1 MAYTATRTVKSSN
14 PVLKQWQ
21 RNSAP
26 TVDDGKAALRPDT
39 AEIPPEPVVSLSK
52 APSSRRADTAV
63 MTINDVV
70 NRTALTLG
78 LAVAV
83 AVAAWALFPA
93 NSANPGGSY
102 GTAGAAALVALVLG
116 LIQAFASRPMPLL
129 ILGYAAFE
137 GLFLGIISSAIA
149 HSLSSG
155 AVIQAI
161 AGTMAVF
168 VAVLIAYKSR
178 WIRVTP
184 RFYRFAMAAALGFL
198 VLNLGNLVFAAFGAD
213 GGLGFRSGAL
223 GVLFGLAGV
232 VIGACF
238 LALHFK
244 QVEDGIAAGAPRGEA
259 WLAAFGLVVTLV
271 WIYVEILNL
280 FTLIEEDDIY

>member
-1 MAYTATRTVKSSN
+1 MASTITRTLKSSN
-14 PVLKQWQ
+14 PVLRQLQ
-21 RNSAP
+21 RSSAP
-26 TVDDGKAALRPDT
+26 TADEEAVAPSPAPSGNPS
-39 AEIPPEPVVSLSK
+39 EPVVSLSK
-52 APSSRRADTAV
+52 APSPRRADTTV
-63 MTINDVV
+63 MTIDDVV

-83 AVAAWALFPA
+83 ALASWVLFPDSA
-93 NSANPGGSY
+93 NSGASY
-102 GTAGAAALVALVLG
+102 GMAGAAAFIALILG
-116 LIQAFASRPMPLL
+116 LIQAFTSRPIPLL

-149 HSLSSG
+149 NSVSSG

-168 VAVLIAYKSR
+168 VAVLVAYKSR

-184 RFYRFAMAAALGFL
+184 RLYRFAMAAILGFL
-198 VLNLGNLVFAAFGAD
+198 VLNLGNWVFAAFGAD
-213 GGLGFRSGAL
+213 GGLGFRSGGL

-280 FTLIEEDDIY
+280 FTLIDEDDFY

>member
-1 MAYTATRTVKSSN
+1 MASTTTRTLKSSN

-21 RNSAP
+21 RSSAP
-26 TVDDGKAALRPDT
+26 TADDGAVDPSPAPAGGR
-39 AEIPPEPVVSLSK
+39 PEPVVSLSK
-52 APSSRRADTAV
+52 APSPRRADTTL
-63 MTINDVV
+63 MTIDDVV

-78 LAVAV
+78 FAVVVALAS
-83 AVAAWALFPA
+83 WALFPDSA
-93 NSANPGGSY
+93 NSGASY
-102 GTAGAAALVALVLG
+102 GVAGAAAFIALVLG
-116 LIQAFASRPMPLL
+116 LVQAFASRPVPLL

-149 HSLSSG
+149 HSVSSG
-155 AVIQAI
+155 AVIQSV

-213 GGLGFRSGAL
+213 GGLGFRSGGL

-232 VIGACF
+232 EIGACF

-244 QVEDGIAAGAPRGEA
+244 QVEDGIAAGAPRGES

-271 WIYVEILNL
+271 WIYIEILNL
-280 FTLIEEDDIY
+280 FTLIEEDDFY

>member
-1 MAYTATRTVKSSN
+1 MASTITRTLKSSN
-14 PVLKQWQ
+14 PVLIQW
-21 RNSAP
+21 RRSSAP
-26 TVDDGKAALRPDT
+26 TADGDAVAPSP
-39 AEIPPEPVVSLSK
+39 APVGSPSEPLVSLSK
-52 APSSRRADTAV
+52 APSPRHAGTTV
-63 MTINDVV
+63 MTIDDVV
-70 NRTALTLG
+70 NRTAMTLG

-83 AVAAWALFPA
+83 ALASWVLFPDSA
-93 NSANPGGSY
+93 NSGASY
-102 GTAGAAALVALVLG
+102 GMAGAAAFIALILG
-116 LIQAFASRPMPLL
+116 LIQAFASRPIPLL

-149 HSLSSG
+149 NSVSSG

-168 VAVLIAYKSR
+168 VAVLVAYKSR

-184 RFYRFAMAAALGFL
+184 RFYRFAMAAILGFL
-198 VLNLGNLVFAAFGAD
+198 VLNFGNWVFAAFGAD
-213 GGLGFRSGAL
+213 SGLGFRSGGL

-280 FTLIEEDDIY
+280 FTLIDEDDFY